1 MWSRRKLGRRVNYM
15 NSSIAPPFSSPSPFP
30 KTAQF
35 PIFHTPAQT
44 FLDASWQNLT
54 TEIDNHCATQHAN
67 QIILAYK
74 TLINRLYAHSILLTD
89 WLSRLN
95 GSRLPSPTRHHHQI
109 HLYIAKVGGI
119 VPLFFVLDF
128 NTLWWYRKA
137 QWVLS
142 TLARL
147 FIFMADNSRQV
158 STWPSANRQTD
169 FNIC

>member
-1 MWSRRKLGRRVNYM
+1 MVEAHENECYSAIRQQRQISQIRKLWSRRKLGRRVNYM
-15 NSSIAPPFSSPSPFP
+15 NSSISPPFSSPSPFP

-95 GSRLPSPTRHHHQI
+95 GSRLPSPKPAPPPNTFIYCESGRHCS
-109 HLYIAKVGGI
+109 
-119 VPLFFVLDF
+119 FVF
-128 NTLWWYRKA
+128 
-137 QWVLS
+137 
-142 TLARL
+142 RL
-147 FIFMADNSRQV
+147 GF
-158 STWPSANRQTD
+158 
-169 FNIC
+169 